1 MTTTLD
7 PRLVAAIKQL
17 AARATPGR
25 PLLVASDFDGV
36 LAPLGDDPSASRPTP
51 AAAAALERLAAAPA
65 SRARLALVSGRT
77 LESLGALSGAPLGTL
92 LIGSHGAE
100 RGEVVATP
108 PDGVPGVEHRPFA
121 LSEAEAALLDQ
132 VRTGLE
138 GVATGVE
145 GAWVEHKPSAAVL
158 HTRLASTEEGAQAA
172 DAAHTVGTALGA
184 HTMRGKDV
192 VEVAVV
198 ATSKGQALT
207 ALRREP
213 RPSSTWATTSP
224 TSAPSRSWDPTT
236 SRSRWAPGTPP
247 HGSGSPV
254 PTPLRRCSPSSP
266 RSSSPRAPARPGPSV
281 TTRSQSRRPP
291 AFVWQD
297 ESWLT
302 PSLVGAV
309 SATTLLTPFTTDR
322 PARTCR

>member
-36 LAPLGDDPSASRPTP
+36 LAPLGDDPSASRPTS

-65 SRARLALVSGRT
+65 SQARLALVSGRT
-77 LESLGALSGAPLGTL
+77 LESLGALSGGPLGTL

-100 RGEVVATP
+100 RGEVVATS

-138 GVATGVE
+138 DVATGVE

-172 DAAHTVGTALGA
+172 DAAHTVGTTLGA

-207 ALRREP
+207 ALRRDLGAAAVFYMGDDVTDERAFEVLGP
-213 RPSSTWATTSP
+213 DDLTVKVGAGDTAARFRVPSPDAAAEVLAVLAEALIP
-224 TSAPSRSWDPTT
+224 Q
-236 SRSRWAPGTPP
+236 GT
-247 HGSGSPV
+247 
-254 PTPLRRCSPSSP
+254 
-266 RSSSPRAPARPGPSV
+266 GPSG
-281 TTRSQSRRPP
+281 P
-291 AFVWQD
+291 
-297 ESWLT
+297 
-302 PSLVGAV
+302 V
-309 SATTLLTPFTTDR
+309 SHD
-322 PARTCR
+322 